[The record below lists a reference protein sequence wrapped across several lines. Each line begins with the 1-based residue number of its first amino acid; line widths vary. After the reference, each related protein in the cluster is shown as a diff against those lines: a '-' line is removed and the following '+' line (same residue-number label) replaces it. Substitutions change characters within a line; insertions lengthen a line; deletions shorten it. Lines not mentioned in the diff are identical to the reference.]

1 MAYNEALTNRI
12 RESVLEYMK
21 PEDKVEEKRM
31 FSGVA
36 FMVNDKMC
44 VTAGDERMMCR
55 IDTEVYE
62 EALKKDG
69 CSPMIMKGRVY
80 KGYVNVSTDGIA
92 NKADLD
98 YWVKLALSFNKKAK
112 ASPKKKKKKDC

>member
-12 RESVLEYMK
+12 RESVLELMK
-21 PEDKVEEKRM
+21 PDDKVEEKRM

-44 VTAGDERMMCR
+44 VTAADERIMCR
-55 IDTEVYE
+55 IDPVIYE
-62 EALKKDG
+62 DALKKDG

-80 KGYVNVSTDGIA
+80 KGYVHVSTESIS
-92 NKADLD
+92 NRADLD
-98 YWVKLALSFNKKAK
+98 YWVRLALQFNEKAK
-112 ASPKKKKKKDC
+112 ATVKKKK

>member
-1 MAYNEALTNRI
+1 MAYNEALTNRV
-12 RESVLEYMK
+12 RESVLELMK

-44 VTAGDERMMCR
+44 ITAGGERIMCR
-55 IDTEVYE
+55 IDPEVYE

-80 KGYVNVSTDGIA
+80 KGYVNISTDGITR
-92 NKADLD
+92 KTELD
-98 YWVKLALSFNKKAK
+98 YWVGLALDFNEKAK
-112 ASPKKKKKKDC
+112 ATPKKKK